1 MGSGGGM
8 EVEVRVVGGARSC
21 FVALPL
27 HLIQALSRTS
37 ASGELPPVLALDLR
51 TAAGARWSLAWS
63 GAASRSRA
71 IEVAQ
76 ELAECIS
83 LPDGTVAQLS
93 VARSLTRAD
102 SVSIEPFGEDD
113 WEILESRADLAEETI
128 LQQVGIVYEG
138 MKFPLWL
145 DGHNIVKFVVVSSS
159 PKKSVVQLVPGT
171 EVAVA
176 PKKRKEKYQDVQKES
191 SLKEQ
196 GKTKALLRVQAADR
210 KYAHKFKSK
219 GIELGVVLSFA
230 VLIHPDTASRTS
242 FDNLQLVTISSKSPP
257 KGLTEKAKEAAQ
269 KKGVAV
275 PKRTREVV
283 VYILFSDSVAEGHVM
298 LPHSIRHFISAD
310 THSWVYMK
318 KYTSNVKKDEPV
330 TKMCPLHFN
339 MHGKYMHDNGDLG
352 SHEND
357 TWRNTSIPLENGNSF
372 QKAPDN
378 GDLLSADVNSISESM
393 SEQKV
398 LIKQW
403 LIGQLKEMRFH
414 AECSEISSVVLP
426 AKVLIHFEVVDGK
439 QSRGGDFIYLLTI
452 AFENSGYNNS
462 QGNIEITWNA
472 PTDDPENL
480 ELNFGRLELGEAISI
495 DSVLENGF
503 NDAFKLTRS
512 SLGWMDNAMT
522 DVTKRL
528 SVLLSSSALRLFNRL
543 KFPFPGHVLVH
554 GPRGSG
560 KTALTRAAAK
570 YFEDHK
576 EILAHVIY
584 MDCSKLAIGK
594 AKETRQTI
602 EDSISEALLHSPS
615 IIIFDDLDNVISVS
629 SDPQVSQ
636 SSSSSDSLVRYLTD
650 ILDEYKDKSR
660 NACGYGPVALMA
672 SVQSLQS
679 LPQELTSSGRFDFHV
694 ELRALAIPE
703 REALLKH
710 QVEEHELQ
718 CSEEVISEIA
728 SKCDG
733 YDAYDLGI
741 LVDRAVH
748 AAASRF
754 VLPYAYLNSA
764 SPPLVMEDFLTA
776 LHDFLPVAMRDLRK
790 YAPDGNDGGWED
802 VGGLNE
808 AVTIIKETLELP
820 SKYPNVFTKAP
831 VRLRSNILLYGP
843 PGCGKTH
850 IVRAAA
856 AACSLRFISVKGP
869 ELLNKYIGSSEQS
882 VRDFFAKAAAAA
894 PCLLFFDEFDSIA
907 PQRGTHSAGVSD
919 RVVNQFLTEL
929 DGVETLTGVFVFAAT
944 SKPQLIDAALLRPG
958 RFDRLVFCDFPR
970 WDERLE
976 ILKVH
981 SRTVSLASDASLED
995 VASLTEGFTSADLA
1009 AILTDAGL
1017 AAIHEVLDSKENG
1030 IPEGEPCISKE
1041 LLMSVA
1047 RKARPSTPA
1056 DNKRGY
1062 DKEFGEFVSSRKS
1075 ISTKARESK
1084 GKKVTLA

>member
-1 MGSGGGM
+1 MSGGGM

-27 HLIQALSRTS
+27 HLIHALERTS
-37 ASGELPPVLALDLR
+37 ATGDLPPVLALDLR
-51 TAAGARWSLAWS
+51 GPAAGERWSLAWS

-93 VARSLTRAD
+93 VFRTLAKAE
-102 SVSIEPFGEDD
+102 SVSIEPYSEDD

-128 LQQVGIVYEG
+128 LKQVGIVYEG

-159 PKKSVVQLVPGT
+159 PRKSVVHLVPGT

-176 PKKRKEKYQDVQKES
+176 PKKRKEKPSQDA
-191 SLKEQ
+191 LKEQ
-196 GKTKALLRVQAADR
+196 VKTKALLRVQAANR
-210 KYAHKFKSK
+210 KYAHTFKYK
-219 GIELGVVLSFA
+219 GVDIGVVLSYA
-230 VLIHPDTASRTS
+230 VLMHPDTAARVHIKTYSANINE
-242 FDNLQLVTISSKSPP
+242 DQPLVTMSPLQF
-257 KGLTEKAKEAAQ
+257 KMRAKDAHASGELVSQ
-269 KKGVAV
+269 
-275 PKRTREVV
+275 E
-283 VYILFSDSVAEGHVM
+283 
-298 LPHSIRHFISAD
+298 AD
-310 THSWVYMK
+310 TSMI
-318 KYTSNVKKDEPV
+318 TRIPSE
-330 TKMCPLHFN
+330 
-339 MHGKYMHDNGDLG
+339 NGDF
-352 SHEND
+352 
-357 TWRNTSIPLENGNSF
+357 F
-372 QKAPDN
+372 QKAHYGEIKN
-378 GDLLSADVNSISESM
+378 IQGADIESISESV
-393 SEQKV
+393 SKQKFFV
-398 LIKQW
+398 KHW
-403 LIGQLKEMRFH
+403 LIGQLKEMGLH
-414 AECSEISSVVLP
+414 AGPAEINSILLP
-426 AKVLIHFEVVDGK
+426 TNILLHFEATDKELNQGVEHL
-439 QSRGGDFIYLLTI
+439 YLLTFTSENSG
-452 AFENSGYNNS
+452 FENSQLNVETTWS
-462 QGNIEITWNA
+462 VPTGNL
-472 PTDDPENL
+472 DNL
-480 ELNFGRLELGEAISI
+480 ELYFGKLELGEPVSF
-495 DSVLENGF
+495 DSLMDGGF
-503 NDAFKLTRS
+503 TDGFKLTRS
-512 SLGWMDNAMT
+512 SLGWMENAVS

-528 SVLLSSSALRLFNRL
+528 SVLLSETSLRLFNRL
-543 KFPFPGHVLVH
+543 KFSFPGHVLVY

-560 KTALTRAAAK
+560 KTALTRASAK

-576 EILAHVIY
+576 DILAHIIY
-584 MDCSKLAIGK
+584 INCSKLVLGK
-594 AKETRQTI
+594 AKETRQAI
-602 EDSISEALLHSPS
+602 EDYISEALLHSPS
-615 IIIFDDLDNVISVS
+615 IIIFDDLDSVISVS
-629 SDPQVSQ
+629 SDPQMSQ
-636 SSSSSDSLVRYLTD
+636 SSSSSDSLVRYLVD
-650 ILDEYKDKSR
+650 IMDEYKDKTQ
-660 NACGYGPVALMA
+660 NTCGYGPIAFMA

-679 LPQELTSSGRFDFHV
+679 LPQDLTSSGRFDFHV
-694 ELRALAIPE
+694 ELPALAVPE
-703 REALLKH
+703 RKALLQY

-718 CSEEVISEIA
+718 CSEEVLSEIA
-728 SKCDG
+728 SKCEG
-733 YDAYDLGI
+733 YDAYDLEI

-754 VLPYAYLNSA
+754 VLPSNA
-764 SPPLVMEDFLTA
+764 SPNSLKPTLVTEDFSKA
-776 LHDFLPVAMRDLRK
+776 MHGFLPVAMRDLRK
-790 YAPDGNDGGWED
+790 YAPDDKDGGWED

-820 SKYPNVFTKAP
+820 SKYPNIFTRAP
-831 VRLRSNILLYGP
+831 VRMRSNILLYGP

-882 VRDFFAKAAAAA
+882 VRDFFAKAVAAA

-995 VASLTEGFTSADLA
+995 VASLTEGFTGADLA

-1017 AAIHEVLDSKENG
+1017 AAVHELLDNRENG
-1030 IPEGEPCISKE
+1030 IPEREPCISKE
-1041 LLMSVA
+1041 LLMSVT

-1056 DNKRGY
+1056 DEKRRY
-1062 DKEFGEFVSSRKS
+1062 DSEFGEFVSSRKS
-1075 ISTKARESK
+1075 LSTKARESK